1 MKTHLVVGVLCL
13 AVAGCTPSLPVMIVS
28 PGPDEAQGA
37 KLPAD
42 VMNVA
47 AVTPRDGAGAIVV
60 TRDKAWVGSGCTYDV
75 ALDDQTV
82 AGLRTG
88 EQVTLYADPGE
99 RIVAI
104 SIRGEGKCDPA
115 VAQFAVDVV
124 PHATKKV
131 RVGANARYDL
141 KVEVNSYGGAL
152 PE

>member
-1 MKTHLVVGVLCL
+1 MKNRALFGIACL
-13 AVAGCTPSLPVMIVS
+13 AVAGCTPSLPVFVVD
-28 PGPDEAQGA
+28 PGPDGPQAGTTA
-37 KLPAD
+37 SA
-42 VMNVA
+42 VMNDA

-60 TRDKAWVGSGCTYDV
+60 ARDKGWSGRGCTYDV

-82 AGLRTG
+82 AGLRSG

-104 SIRGEGKCDPA
+104 SVRGEGKCDPA

-131 RVGANARYDL
+131 RVGANASYDL

-152 PE
+152 PQ

>member
-1 MKTHLVVGVLCL
+1 VFVV
-13 AVAGCTPSLPVMIVS
+13 A
-28 PGPDEAQGA
+28 PGPSENEAVR
-37 KLPAD
+37 LPSD
-42 VMNVA
+42 VMNAA

-60 TRDKAWVGSGCTYDV
+60 TRDKAWVGRGCTYDV
-75 ALDDQTV
+75 ALDDQTI

-104 SIRGEGKCDPA
+104 SIRGEGKCEPA
-115 VAQFAVDVV
+115 VAQFAVEVV

-131 RVGANARYDL
+131 RVGANASYDL

-152 PE
+152 PQ

>member
-1 MKTHLVVGVLCL
+1 VG
-13 AVAGCTPSLPVMIVS
+13 
-28 PGPDEAQGA
+28 
-37 KLPAD
+37 
-42 VMNVA
+42 
-47 AVTPRDGAGAIVV
+47 R
-60 TRDKAWVGSGCTYDV
+60 GCTYDV

-131 RVGANARYDL
+131 RVRSNATYDL

-152 PE
+152 PQ

>member
-1 MKTHLVVGVLCL
+1 MKPCVVVGILCL
-13 AVAGCTPSLPVMIVS
+13 AAAGCTPSLPFMVVS
-28 PGPDEAQGA
+28 PAPSEAQGA
-37 KLPAD
+37 RLPSD
-42 VMNVA
+42 VMNAV

-60 TRDKAWVGSGCTYDV
+60 TRDKGWLGRGCTYDV

-82 AGLRTG
+82 AGLRSG

-115 VAQFAVDVV
+115 VAQFAVEVV
-124 PHATKKV
+124 PHATNKV
-131 RVGANARYDL
+131 RVGTNASCDL

-152 PE
+152 PQ